1 MSILHKDPNAANPTY
16 NQTVQYKS
24 MKYPWS
30 EKEQQ
35 VTKQQNIKQRKI
47 EDLIVKSLKSNEDEL
62 YKVIKGITI
71 EDKLEEQLSLFN
83 AKIETIAQEYY
94 SIISESLKAVKSTP
108 EYTKRLRQFKELQL
122 VSNDAYTDAFL
133 ADILMKY
140 ALTLK
145 VSNLQYT

>member
-47 EDLIVKSLKSNEDEL
+47 EDLIVKSLKANEDEL
-62 YKVIKGITI
+62 CEVIKGITI

-94 SIISESLKAVKSTP
+94 SIISESLKAVKTTP
-108 EYTKRLRQFKELQL
+108 EYTKRLRQFKELQS
-122 VSNDAYTDAFL
+122 VSKDRYLDTFL
-133 ADILMKY
+133 ADILKEYIM
-140 ALTLK
+140 ALK
-145 VSNLQYT
+145 VSNQQYT